1 MLGGDREGKAK
12 QSKVDRKCQ
21 SEWRKVAI
29 FRRVIKEDV
38 INKMTFEQRLK
49 GAEGISSAAV

>member
-1 MLGGDREGKAK
+1 MSGGDREGKAK
-12 QSKVDRKCQ
+12 QSKVNRKCQ

-29 FRRVIKEDV
+29 FRRVVKEDA

-49 GAEGISSAAV
+49 GDEGISSAAV